1 MSGTWLS
8 TTTPANGFGNTYI
21 KGFLDIS
28 GGNMLLR
35 NGSVLVKESPI
46 TSIGGR
52 VFVSSEGE
60 VTTPNLSAPTSSFS
74 LNQLHVGTTITTTT
88 SESGH
93 GTYVLDISGDT
104 RIENTNTVT
113 LNPPSTY
120 TRINQSVIMS
130 TPMNQ
135 YDQPSAA
142 PPPTLIWN
150 NDIYMRYLD
159 SVHHVS
165 PVTNPTTYTNTNTFT
180 RPTLLTDV
188 SMGKNWFMVQDA
200 SLNGRL
206 CMEGSLTLGQPSF
219 IKKGY
224 ALDISSQGIQG
235 QVRINESIRGTAPS
249 AHGGTVTL
257 QHSDISGVSSMVF
270 MSMSN
275 AGNDYG
281 SVAYYDTVYGTP
293 YNYYKTTKSTASSAL
308 VLSCQKNAFMVSDPS
323 SVDSVIIQAARS
335 VIVDASSS
343 SNTSV
348 LGQTLIQP
356 WGGKV
361 GIGKTNPSPSFGLD
375 ISGGFICTEV
385 SSTSDYRV
393 KQNVRRLDTIN
404 ISYVDGLRPY
414 MYTNRRVGHEDIG
427 FLAHELQ
434 DIYPFLVTGE
444 KDGENL
450 QSIQYTGLI
459 AMLVAEV
466 KELKRRVAL
475 TKG

>member
-8 TTTPANGFGNTYI
+8 ATTPANGFGNTYLR
-21 KGFLDIS
+21 GFLDIS
-28 GGNMLLR
+28 GGNLLLR
-35 NGSVLVKESPI
+35 NGSLLAKASTVS
-46 TSIGGR
+46 SIGGR
-52 VFVSSEGE
+52 VFVGSEGE
-60 VTTPNLSAPTSSFS
+60 VTTPNLSAPASSFS
-74 LNQLHVGTTITTTT
+74 LNQLQVGKT
-88 SESGH
+88 SAPA
-93 GTYVLDISGDT
+93 GTYVLDISGNT
-104 RIENTNTVT
+104 RIKNTNTIT

-120 TRINQSVIMS
+120 TRINQSVLMS

-135 YDQPSAA
+135 FDQPSAA

-165 PVTNPTTYTNTNTFT
+165 PVTSPTTYTNPNTFT
-180 RPTLLTDV
+180 GPTLLADV
-188 SMGKNWFMVQDA
+188 SMGNRCFMQGDA

-206 CMEGSLTLGQPSF
+206 CVQGSLTLGQPSF
-219 IKKGY
+219 VKKGY
-224 ALDISSQGIQG
+224 VLDISSASRT
-235 QVRINESIRGTAPS
+235 VRIYESVKGTAPS
-249 AHGGTVTL
+249 AYGGTLTL
-257 QHSDISGVSSMVF
+257 QHSDMSGVSSMVF
-270 MSMSN
+270 MSMSD

-293 YNYYKTTKSTASSAL
+293 YNYYKTTKSTSSSAL
-308 VLSCQKNAFMVSDPS
+308 VVSCKNMVDPS
-323 SVDSVIIQAARS
+323 SMDSVIVQAAGS
-335 VIVDASSS
+335 VIVDA

-356 WGGKV
+356 RGGKV
-361 GIGKTNPSPSFGLD
+361 GIGKTNPSSSFGLD

-393 KQNVRRLDTIN
+393 KQNVRRLDNDNNDT

-414 MYTNRRVGHEDIG
+414 MYTNRLLGHEDIG

-434 DIYPFLVTGE
+434 DEFPFLVNGQ

-466 KELKRRVAL
+466 KELKRRVK
-475 TKG
+475 T